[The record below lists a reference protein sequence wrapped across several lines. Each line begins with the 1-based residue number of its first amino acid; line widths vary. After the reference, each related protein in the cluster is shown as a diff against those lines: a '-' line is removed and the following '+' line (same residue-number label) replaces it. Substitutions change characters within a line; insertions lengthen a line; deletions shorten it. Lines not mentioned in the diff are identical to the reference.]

1 MASQNFMETLNNLD
15 PENIGTW
22 PIWVRSSIWIIV
34 IVASAFGVYQLKVAD
49 SLVKLEEEQKKE
61 VEHIDDFQKKSFKAS
76 VLPQLKV
83 QMSQMEITFNTL
95 LRQLPGETEV
105 PGLLDDISQQGIE
118 SGLEFE
124 LIRPG
129 DEKIVE
135 FYAELPID
143 IRVKGSYHAIS
154 TFISGVASLPRIVT
168 LHDFDV
174 QPEVLGKEDRLV
186 LTITAKTYR
195 YNATTNGEG

>member
-1 MASQNFMETLNNLD
+1 MASEDIMAVLNNLD

-22 PIWVRSSIWIIV
+22 PIWVRGAIWV
-34 IVASAFGVYQLKVAD
+34 IVFSVAVAGFFQFKISE
-49 SLVKLEEEQKKE
+49 SLALLEEEQKKE
-61 VEHIDDFQKKSFKAS
+61 VEHIEDFQKKSFKAS
-76 VLPQLKV
+76 ILPQLKE
-83 QMSQMEITFNTL
+83 QMTQMQFTFNTL
-95 LRQLPGETEV
+95 LKQLPSETEV

-129 DEKIVE
+129 EERIVE

-143 IRVKGSYHAIS
+143 IRVKGSYHALS

-168 LHDFDV
+168 LHDFSVD
-174 QPEVLGKEDRLV
+174 PESNKGKEDLLI

-195 YNATTNGEG
+195 YNAISGGQ